1 MRDWVVRRLGRKP
14 YVETY
19 DAMRAFIKDRS
30 ADSQDELWLLEHE
43 PVYTVGLSV
52 KEAPKTIHDIPVVPT
67 DRGGKVTYHGPG
79 QLVFYPLLHLK
90 KYGLSARKLVCALE
104 NTVLLLLQA
113 FDVTGHRIEGA
124 PGIYVNGK
132 KIASLGL
139 KIKNGYSYHGLSLN
153 IDMDLTPFSWID
165 PCGYQGLEMTQ
176 LKDFNVNTTMDTA
189 ANMLIDAFER
199 TL

>member
-19 DAMRAFIKDRS
+19 DAMRDFIKDRS
-30 ADSQDELWLLEHE
+30 AYRQDELWILEHE
-43 PVYTVGLSV
+43 PVYTVDLSV

-113 FDVTGHRIEGA
+113 FDITAHRMDGA

-153 IDMDLTPFSWID
+153 IDMDLTPFSWIAH
-165 PCGYQGLEMTQ
+165 CGYQGLEMTQ

>member
-1 MRDWVVRRLGRKP
+1 
-14 YVETY
+14 
-19 DAMRAFIKDRS
+19 
-30 ADSQDELWLLEHE
+30 
-43 PVYTVGLSV
+43 
-52 KEAPKTIHDIPVVPT
+52 
-67 DRGGKVTYHGPG
+67 
-79 QLVFYPLLHLK
+79 
-90 KYGLSARKLVCALE
+90 
-104 NTVLLLLQA
+104 LLLQA